1 MPDCF
6 IIDAHLHTY
15 PTPEIGLQA
24 KQGSTHCDH
33 CGTIDELL
41 PIMDKGQISK
51 AVMVNLTPVADMKD
65 AALAGLSETL
75 SEEERREA
83 EKEIDL
89 RMISRLERRNLWTCQ
104 VAKENPRLIP
114 FIGLDPIMSPELMRN
129 EILDKVKN
137 HGARGI
143 KLQSAAQRF
152 YPDDPRLNLAYET
165 AVELGLPVIFHSGGA
180 EPLSQFALPRLFAQ
194 VASTFPQLTIVL
206 AHLGM
211 GYWDQT
217 MALARNCPSV
227 NFDCSAVIGRT
238 EAEGGLSDD
247 DLVSMIREIGVE
259 RVMFGSDYHWFDPIQ
274 SVERLLRLDFRQ
286 EEKRLISGENAVRI
300 YRIS

>member
-1 MPDCF
+1 
-6 IIDAHLHTY
+6 
-15 PTPEIGLQA
+15 
-24 KQGSTHCDH
+24 
-33 CGTIDELL
+33 
-41 PIMDKGQISK
+41 MDQGQISK
-51 AVMVNLTPVADMKD
+51 AVMVNMTPVVDMKD
-65 AALAGLSETL
+65 AALARLPETL
-75 SEEERREA
+75 SKAERQEA

-89 RMISRLERRNLWTCQ
+89 RLIGRLQRRNLWTCQ

-114 FIGLDPIMSPELMRN
+114 FIGLDPIMSPELMRS

-137 HGARGI
+137 HGAKGI

-152 YPDDPRLNLAYET
+152 YPYDPRLWLAYET
-165 AVELGLPVIFHSGGA
+165 AVELGLPLVFHSGGIG
-180 EPLSQFALPRLFAQ
+180 PLSKFALPQLFAQ
-194 VASTFPQLTIVL
+194 VASAFPKLTIVL
-206 AHLGM
+206 AHLGL

-217 MALARNCPSV
+217 IALAKSCLSV
-227 NFDCSAVIGRT
+227 NFDCSAAVGIT

-274 SVERLLRLDFRQ
+274 SIERFLRLDFGKK
-286 EEKRLISGENAVRI
+286 EKRLMLGENAARI